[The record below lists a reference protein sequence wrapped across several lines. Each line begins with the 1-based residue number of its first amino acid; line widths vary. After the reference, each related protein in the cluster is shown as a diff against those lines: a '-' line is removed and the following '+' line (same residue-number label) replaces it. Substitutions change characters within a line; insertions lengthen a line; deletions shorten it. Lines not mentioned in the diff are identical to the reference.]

1 MVWYTV
7 SLYGGLQIAI
17 TGNQAP
23 PRSGFTRELLDE
35 ITARVDFAELVSRY
49 VVLKPAGEGRFM
61 GRCPFHNDKTPS
73 FSVNASKGLYH
84 CFGCGAGGD
93 LIDFVM
99 AMENLTFPE
108 AVREL
113 AARVGMEIP
122 RASEPPD
129 PRWQVLRLAQEFYHS
144 RLLGA
149 PANHPARLY
158 LKKRDVGE
166 DEIKHWGL
174 GFSSANWDDL
184 LVYMRGKG
192 YDEKVLADTGLIVT
206 DATKGRAWDKFRER
220 LMFPIR
226 SGSGALLGFG
236 GRALG
241 DAQPKYLNSPETRF
255 FHKKELLF
263 GLDKAFKEIAS
274 KGYALIV
281 EGYFDVMAMHR
292 EGVTQTVAPMGT
304 AFSPEQARLLRRFT
318 DKVKLLYDPDE
329 AGRKAQERSVEIL
342 WEEGLEAKIA
352 MLPEDSDPDDMVR
365 EQGRKGIA
373 AVLTGGITPVEYFLN
388 PAKMDITTRR
398 EYGKRLEAMLSK
410 IPDTV
415 YREALFDEYSRLVGV
430 PKEMIRVR
438 QDVYRGDGGATGT
451 SRPAG
456 KLESDPAEMLL
467 CYLAAYDVRFAG
479 DMAIFLGEEEVNSSL
494 LRTILHHLIEKQKT
508 GELVYDELMEEWE
521 RLGIKSRLAT
531 LANDPK
537 LRLKEGSDPY
547 ETLLE
552 VKNRALKK
560 KIDEIH
566 DNMDIGSTEQN
577 DDNERLLSSVI
588 NLTKMLNE
596 IRLSRSE
603 RISARQAMENI
614 LMLMQNG
621 D

>member
-1 MVWYTV
+1 
-7 SLYGGLQIAI
+7 
-17 TGNQAP
+17 
-23 PRSGFTRELLDE
+23 
-35 ITARVDFAELVSRY
+35 
-49 VVLKPAGEGRFM
+49 
-61 GRCPFHNDKTPS
+61 
-73 FSVNASKGLYH
+73 
-84 CFGCGAGGD
+84 
-93 LIDFVM
+93 
-99 AMENLTFPE
+99 
-108 AVREL
+108 
-113 AARVGMEIP
+113 
-122 RASEPPD
+122 
-129 PRWQVLRLAQEFYHS
+129 
-144 RLLGA
+144 
-149 PANHPARLY
+149 
-158 LKKRDVGE
+158 
-166 DEIKHWGL
+166 
-174 GFSSANWDDL
+174 
-184 LVYMRGKG
+184 
-192 YDEKVLADTGLIVT
+192 
-206 DATKGRAWDKFRER
+206 
-220 LMFPIR
+220 
-226 SGSGALLGFG
+226 
-236 GRALG
+236 
-241 DAQPKYLNSPETRF
+241 
-255 FHKKELLF
+255 
-263 GLDKAFKEIAS
+263 
-274 KGYALIV
+274 
-281 EGYFDVMAMHR
+281 
-292 EGVTQTVAPMGT
+292 
-304 AFSPEQARLLRRFT
+304 
-318 DKVKLLYDPDE
+318 
-329 AGRKAQERSVEIL
+329 
-342 WEEGLEAKIA
+342 
-352 MLPEDSDPDDMVR
+352 
-365 EQGRKGIA
+365 
-373 AVLTGGITPVEYFLN
+373 VEYFLN